1 VPFSPAPS
9 GQVRDSDVTLTG
21 NRAAIINERTDTTDA
36 VAALTAA
43 VGAERDFSGW
53 LAATMAAVAA
63 ELGSVDALTAGRP
76 ATGRAH
82 CPIR

>member
-1 VPFSPAPS
+1 MPFSPAPS
-9 GQVRDSDVTLTG
+9 GRVRGSDATLTG
-21 NRAAIINERTDTTDA
+21 NRAAIINERTDTTGA

-63 ELGSVDALTAGRP
+63 ELGSSTR
-76 ATGRAH
+76 
-82 CPIR
+82 